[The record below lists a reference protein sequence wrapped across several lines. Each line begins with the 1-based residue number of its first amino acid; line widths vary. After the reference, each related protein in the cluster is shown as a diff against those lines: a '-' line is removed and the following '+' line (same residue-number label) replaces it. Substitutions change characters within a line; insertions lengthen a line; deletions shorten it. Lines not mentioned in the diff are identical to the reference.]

1 MQRGIR
7 IINSLAAAAR
17 GAGLNALAL
26 ANLHSWLVVD
36 SRSAHAFLD
45 LPRHCQ
51 KSLLDIRSVLRRGFQ
66 ERDPKAVGEFL
77 NQQHIASIT
86 HSARNEESHT
96 KVWPHTLATV
106 YSTTFLSSISLLFP
120 TRSLLTPSVA

>member
-26 ANLHSWLVVD
+26 ANLHGWLVVN
-36 SRSAHAFLD
+36 SSSAHTLLD

-51 KSLLDIRSVLRRGFQ
+51 ESLLDI
-66 ERDPKAVGEFL
+66 
-77 NQQHIASIT
+77 
-86 HSARNEESHT
+86 
-96 KVWPHTLATV
+96 
-106 YSTTFLSSISLLFP
+106 
-120 TRSLLTPSVA
+120 

>member
-36 SRSAHAFLD
+36 SRGAHAFLD
-45 LPRHCQ
+45 LSRHCQ
-51 KSLLDIRSVLRRGFQ
+51 ESLLYIRSVLCRGLQ
-66 ERDPKAVGEFL
+66 ERDSKAVGEFL
-77 NQQHIASIT
+77 NKHIVSIT
-86 HSARNEESHT
+86 HSARTLEESHT
-96 KVWPHTLATV
+96 KA
-106 YSTTFLSSISLLFP
+106 
-120 TRSLLTPSVA
+120 